1 MEYELVANIVR
12 VENDQVEETLI
23 VSKGTVGQS
32 SYGSPASGEFE
43 EDGVEYSASSSA
55 SSASSSSSSFS
66 ISESKSESTWSET
79 IIWWFMLFLEF
90 LAG

>member
-12 VENDQVEETLI
+12 IENDQVEETLI

-55 SSASSSSSSFS
+55 SSSSSSSSFS

-79 IIWWFMLFLEF
+79 IIWS
-90 LAG
+90 

>member
-12 VENDQVEETLI
+12 IENDQVEETLI

-55 SSASSSSSSFS
+55 SSSSSSSFS

-79 IIWWFMLFLEF
+79 IIWWFFLFLEF

>member
-12 VENDQVEETLI
+12 IENDQVEETLI

-55 SSASSSSSSFS
+55 SSSSSSSSFS

-79 IIWWFMLFLEF
+79 IIWWFFLFLEF

>member
-55 SSASSSSSSFS
+55 SSSSSSFS

-79 IIWWFMLFLEF
+79 IIWWFFLFLEF